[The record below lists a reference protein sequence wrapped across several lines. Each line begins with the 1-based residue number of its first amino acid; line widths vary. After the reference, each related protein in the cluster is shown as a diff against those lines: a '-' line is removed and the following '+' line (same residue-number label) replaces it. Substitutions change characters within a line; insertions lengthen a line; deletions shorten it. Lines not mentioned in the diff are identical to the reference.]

1 RSSAPMRQD
10 NSLFL
15 STNERKAIANSK
27 HRQSVPNRWSKFDR
41 HSPDSVSICRH
52 RIRCCVTARLGAT
65 IVVAKVTHD
74 VVEPWPHRPAE
85 GQLQVNLEVPSTD
98 GSQQQQLDDDG
109 LRAQRALER
118 CFKES
123 RCLDLESLCIVPGE
137 RVFLI
142 RVTATVINNDGNVI
156 DCAAMAVGAV
166 RVGENAT
173 VQLNLNFY
181 PLVQTFG
188 LFDSD
193 GKYIVADLSAKTGR
207 RVRCLASMLDKALA
221 SRRLDTV
228 DLLPNMLLSAS
239 GTACDVD
246 MSTIENVG
254 NDEDDG
260 ELESSPSSAS
270 GSDMDIAASPVSS
283 LQPDSGSSDT
293 AKHVEFGLR
302 FIRNAMLQRSVA
314 MTAAT
319 ASASA
324 ASVSALAD
332 SDTAAA
338 AGGSSVGAA
347 GVYDVYRDSDD
358 EEEVTMV
365 TQLMRFQFFETGLL
379 RDLNTGES
387 FKGLADIE
395 GICCWSCGHG
405 LLVFGDK
412 NGFVYLVGRNSDG
425 SFDVTNFRAFD
436 DSTNLLHQF
445 AQHDILIS
453 VGLDQGFNEQRL
465 KVWSQLDRPEADG
478 GPVCSRVMRV
488 AIDPATLAKQQPQMP
503 PPFLTCLTAHENL
516 SCLLLGFSTGG
527 GAAAPRRR
535 QEGATQPVPCCTG
548 GRWARH
554 QPALQVSES
563 RVTTVFATTDK
574 SVFALVITAKDHVT
588 KICLESNF
596 GAAPCC
602 TCLSESDP
610 DPQLVVANR
619 TVAYFYNM
627 DGRGAC
633 TAFDMEIEQ

>member
-15 STNERKAIANSK
+15 STNERKAIANSIAN
-27 HRQSVPNRWSKFDR
+27 Q
-41 HSPDSVSICRH
+41 CRIDGRNLTDIR
-52 RIRCCVTARLGAT
+52 RIRCRFADTESGCVTARLGAT

-156 DCAAMAVGAV
+156 DCAAMAVVLALADYRRPDVSLVQGAV

-193 GKYIVADLSAKTGR
+193 GKYIVADLSAKEESLAESRIVVAMSANREICCLHTIGGLQLDKRSLINCVRLAGR

-270 GSDMDIAASPVSS
+270 GSDMDIAASPGYAAASLSAAGAIGNPYSVAVVSGFDNTTTNS
-283 LQPDSGSSDT
+283 SSQQPDSGSSDT

-365 TQLMRFQFFETGLL
+365 TQLM
-379 RDLNTGES
+379 
-387 FKGLADIE
+387 
-395 GICCWSCGHG
+395 
-405 LLVFGDK
+405 
-412 NGFVYLVGRNSDG
+412 
-425 SFDVTNFRAFD
+425 
-436 DSTNLLHQF
+436 
-445 AQHDILIS
+445 
-453 VGLDQGFNEQRL
+453 
-465 KVWSQLDRPEADG
+465 
-478 GPVCSRVMRV
+478 
-488 AIDPATLAKQQPQMP
+488 
-503 PPFLTCLTAHENL
+503 
-516 SCLLLGFSTGG
+516 
-527 GAAAPRRR
+527 
-535 QEGATQPVPCCTG
+535 
-548 GRWARH
+548 
-554 QPALQVSES
+554 
-563 RVTTVFATTDK
+563 
-574 SVFALVITAKDHVT
+574 
-588 KICLESNF
+588 
-596 GAAPCC
+596 
-602 TCLSESDP
+602 
-610 DPQLVVANR
+610 
-619 TVAYFYNM
+619 
-627 DGRGAC
+627 
-633 TAFDMEIEQ
+633 